1 MSLSRARRTW
11 TRAAEARSG
20 GALTAPPLVQTQ
32 PINSCLFQAPHRP
45 KWRRPL
51 APSPACSSIAL
62 LLPLQNVKGEG
73 AGGGGLEAMSRR
85 RKHGDSPGLK
95 NTPRKAPAAEECSS
109 MVEPGKRRLRS
120 ARGSGPRRAGDTSP
134 RSVLQQEQPP
144 AAASCSKSNPEG
156 KGRKKQIYTTDSD
169 EISHIVNRIA
179 PQDEKPTTNSMLG
192 VWIGATAIP
201 CTPSVAKGKSR
212 AKISCTK
219 LKTQNQE
226 EELMKLA
233 KQFDK
238 NMEELD
244 VIQEQN
250 KRNHD
255 FIQTI
260 SEAETLSN
268 YKDNVQMQLLHD
280 IVPEIDNSII
290 KKPMK
295 ENTRMSVVNDQNSI
309 QKLFDQNAEA
319 AFNAIFDGS
328 TQKCSG
334 QFSQD
339 LSDAFLNMSNT
350 TFEKKSALKEEK
362 IIMNE
367 SLVPEKL
374 PDKTP
379 RSLFCQVDTPGM
391 TKSCVTS
398 YTEKPEAFH
407 KYLDAFTT
415 SDFEDD
421 WENLLSNEP
430 FVMQNVNMCEPFP
443 APKTAQIA
451 DQKGIYNFNNKN
463 DKNKSRMNTS
473 LDTRLR
479 DSKILQDLPSKTRN
493 KESIDSGKYGFSL
506 NPNDKPSKLPS
517 TGNKM
522 KFEKSFSKTVVQD
535 EIQDCAVASNLTKVK
550 EDMHTKFTS
559 DVNISE
565 KSALNTGYSN
575 EQKNKSIYNQSFKAP
590 ANIDPFGSAT
600 LGNETSVSNPNQTNA
615 SKLGSF
621 FDDWNDPSFANEIVK
636 ACHQLEDTWEAD
648 DVDDDLLYQ
657 ACDDIERLTQQQD
670 IRKDSKISESKLDI
684 NNSSKH
690 GAKTMFTTSKQE
702 SQLVQS
708 KHLNLSSISG
718 YTSFTNSSQLNKPV
732 KMEKEICGNSPSF
745 LGATTNLTIYS
756 KNSNDQID
764 NLHYA
769 CNNTDVP
776 IQVTS
781 TESVLIGNSSL
792 NVRSDHRNTET
803 ATDKKKLSTQH
814 LSHRSTT
821 DGPKSDLNR
830 PVRFPKY
837 TFTKMKNSQILSQL
851 NQNCIPARVSDT
863 KITQGLEKNKTVN
876 PFCGKTVQ
884 QQSLAKRSESLKQ
897 PPKEEE
903 EKNKKYSPEE
913 IQRKRQE
920 ALVRRMAKAQ
930 ASSVKAAPTYE
941 ILVVR
946 RNKDS

>member
-1 MSLSRARRTW
+1 
-11 TRAAEARSG
+11 
-20 GALTAPPLVQTQ
+20 
-32 PINSCLFQAPHRP
+32 
-45 KWRRPL
+45 
-51 APSPACSSIAL
+51 
-62 LLPLQNVKGEG
+62 
-73 AGGGGLEAMSRR
+73 MSRR

-95 NTPRKAPAAEECSS
+95 NTPRKAAAAEECSS

-120 ARGSGPRRAGDTSP
+120 ARGSRPRRAGETSP
-134 RSVLQQEQPP
+134 RPVPQQEQPP
-144 AAASCSKSNPEG
+144 AAASCSKSNPEERYETPKRVLKMDILSSAFSSPNDPDGQNDIFWDQNSPMTKQLG

-192 VWIGATAIP
+192 MWIGATAIP

-219 LKTQNQE
+219 LKTQNRE

-255 FIQTI
+255 FIQAI

-268 YKDNVQMQLLHD
+268 YKDNIQMQLLHD

-295 ENTRMSVVNDQNSI
+295 ENTKTPMENDQNNS
-309 QKLFDQNAEA
+309 QKPFDQNAEA

-339 LSDAFLNMSNT
+339 LSDVLLNMSNT
-350 TFEKKSALKEEK
+350 TFGKKSTLKEEK
-362 IIMNE
+362 IITNE
-367 SLVPEKL
+367 SL

-379 RSLFCQVDTPGM
+379 GSLFCQIDTPGI

-398 YTEKPEAFH
+398 YTEKQEAFH
-407 KYLDAFTT
+407 KPLDTFTT

-430 FVMQNVNMCEPFP
+430 FVMQNIKMCELFP

-473 LDTRLR
+473 LDTRLK
-479 DSKILQDLPSKTRN
+479 DSKILQDLPSRTQN
-493 KESIDSGKYGFSL
+493 KQLIDFGKYGFSI
-506 NPNDKPSKLPS
+506 NPNDKPNKLPP

-535 EIQDCAVASNLTKVK
+535 KIQDCAVASNLTK
-550 EDMHTKFTS
+550 EDRHTKFTS
-559 DVNISE
+559 NVNTSE
-565 KSALNTGYSN
+565 KSILNTGHCN
-575 EQKNKSIYNQSFKAP
+575 EQKNKSTYNQSFKAP
-590 ANIDPFGSAT
+590 ANIDNFGSAT
-600 LGNETSVSNPNQTNA
+600 LGIDTSVYNPDQTNA

-636 ACHQLEDTWEAD
+636 ACHQLENTWEAD

-670 IRKDSKISESKLDI
+670 IRKDSKILESKLEI
-684 NNSSKH
+684 NNSSRH
-690 GAKTMFTTSKQE
+690 GAKNMFTTSKQE
-702 SQLVQS
+702 SQSVQS
-708 KHLNLSSISG
+708 KHLNLNSISG
-718 YTSFTNSSQLNKPV
+718 HVSFTNSSQLNKPV

-745 LGATTNLTIYS
+745 LGATTNLKIYS
-756 KNSNDQID
+756 KNSDCQI
-764 NLHYA
+764 NSLHYSW
-769 CNNTDVP
+769 NNTDFPV
-776 IQVTS
+776 QVSS
-781 TESVLIGNSSL
+781 TESVRMGNSSL
-792 NVRSDHRNTET
+792 NVNSDHRNTET
-803 ATDKKKLSTQH
+803 ATYKKKLSTQH

-821 DGPKSDLNR
+821 DGAKSDLNR

-837 TFTKMKNSQILSQL
+837 TFTKMKNSQVLSQF
-851 NQNCIPARVSDT
+851 NQNCMPTNISDT
-863 KITQGLEKNKTVN
+863 KITQGLERNKAVS
-876 PFCGKTVQ
+876 PFYGKIVQ
-884 QQSLAKRSESLKQ
+884 QQSSVKCSESLKQ
-897 PPKEEE
+897 PSKEEE

-930 ASSVKAAPTYE
+930 ASSVKAAPT
-941 ILVVR
+941 
-946 RNKDS
+946 